1 MPINWN
7 QFLARYQQDRGGYL
21 FCGSEPQGN
30 SQLVLPQG
38 DSFPLLVSFF
48 LEYDGRTS
56 SRSLQ
61 VRTMVQLEHP
71 FELHIHRRSTAG
83 GGIGKLAGLV
93 GAGMDFGF
101 PEATR
106 GRIITTNHRAFT
118 KLVLSDLA
126 LRNILLGEEEAD
138 LLVQPGPQ
146 PGGWHLV
153 QVTPTAFGGTFTTDG
168 PWVSEAMRA
177 DPLFPS
183 EQERETLLQAGS
195 AHFNAMLDA
204 LLEQLRV
211 LRDAV
216 TRWPVPA
223 DPS

>member
-1 MPINWN
+1 MREVDGLPINWN

-21 FCGSEPQGN
+21 FGGSEPQGN

-48 LEYDGRTS
+48 LAYDGRTS

-106 GRIITTNHRAFT
+106 DRIITTNRRAFT

-126 LRNILLGEEEAD
+126 LRNILLKG
-138 LLVQPGPQ
+138 Q
-146 PGGWHLV
+146 
-153 QVTPTAFGGTFTTDG
+153 
-168 PWVSEAMRA
+168 R
-177 DPLFPS
+177 
-183 EQERETLLQAGS
+183 
-195 AHFNAMLDA
+195 
-204 LLEQLRV
+204 LRG
-211 LRDAV
+211 RRGAQCA
-216 TRWPVPA
+216 PA
-223 DPS
+223 